1 MIKTKYILL
10 ALWTLCSLGACI
22 APDNDDDNCQECREQ
37 QILLQ
42 LASDKATTRA
52 GRPLTSNQPTQD
64 VDRVALLIC
73 DDKDNIVTA
82 KLVTD
87 WMSNSTE
94 YDTNNHRGRQDRV
107 KLDEDERLEAGTY
120 KLYAIAYTYKETDTN
135 NRTGYTVGTETTG
148 LNEYFE
154 ALVKDH
160 AGKTFTENFTLHL
173 SNTPGEEIFAG
184 SVASF
189 TVTSA
194 GFNVTIV
201 LNRQVAGAFV
211 YVKDI
216 PYMAGASR
224 YLRLVASNQNKKLVL
239 GQFANT
245 DLVENGDAN
254 TAAKYVVNGTDATST
269 VYEICEIDLNNWFKT
284 LVDHNDDGLID
295 ATIDDTPGDGTYPA
309 QGNNW
314 KNPYKESNPSSY
326 PTFRRGSVF
335 GGEFIIPF
343 ARTGAQTLRLQ
354 LTDASGQELLS
365 WNINL
370 PATDLQ
376 ITKGKNVTYW
386 GQDATTTEWGW
397 LSFAQ
402 AEDKNSYS
410 LVRNHLYGVGNR
422 TMDNPGFTPDPDD
435 PDKEPVDPVDPDDPS
450 DPDPDDPDPTDPDN
464 PNPDPDIDEP
474 ESLDNKQ
481 VLILQVNDNWEI
493 IHDMELD

>member
-1 MIKTKYILL
+1 MIKTKYFLL

-64 VDRVALLIC
+64 VDRVALIIC
-73 DDKDNIVTA
+73 DDKDRIVTA

-107 KLDEDERLEAGTY
+107 KLDEDERLGAGTY

-154 ALVKDH
+154 GLVENH
-160 AGKTFTENFTLHL
+160 ADKTFTENFTLHL

-201 LNRQVAGAFV
+201 LNRQVADTYM

-216 PYMAGASR
+216 PY
-224 YLRLVASNQNKKLVL
+224 YDNLTKLRLVPATDNDGLVL
-239 GQFANT
+239 GQFANE
-245 DLVENGDAN
+245 DIANNG
-254 TAAKYVVNGTDATST
+254 AATKELYVMNGTDANTSPT
-269 VYEICEIDLNNWFKT
+269 VQSLCEINLQDWFNGSITKDENSNLISTDNWQQAT
-284 LVDHNDDGLID
+284 GLPEGMNVEEGSFF
-295 ATIDDTPGDGTYPA
+295 A
-309 QGNNW
+309 GN
-314 KNPYKESNPSSY
+314 
-326 PTFRRGSVF
+326 FV
-335 GGEFIIPF
+335 IPF
-343 ARTGAQTLRLQ
+343 AAS
-354 LTDASGQELLS
+354 ASGDEKSLTIQLVSEDETIRQE
-365 WNINL
+365 WTVKL
-370 PATDLQ
+370 PANDLNKQ
-376 ITKGKNVTYW
+376 QGKVYYWDETNSKFENNKTIIESVT
-386 GQDATTTEWGW
+386 
-397 LSFAQ
+397 
-402 AEDKNSYS
+402 NYS
-410 LVRNHLYGVGNR
+410 LLRNHLYCIGNKG
-422 TMDNPGFTPDPDD
+422 T
-435 PDKEPVDPVDPDDPS
+435 
-450 DPDPDDPDPTDPDN
+450 TDGTED
-464 PNPDPDIDEP
+464 DEP
-474 ESLDNKQ
+474 QSLDNRQ
-481 VLILQVNDNWEI
+481 ELLLQVIAEWDVVY
-493 IHDMELD
+493 DMVLEPGENENE

>member
-201 LNRQVAGAFV
+201 LNRQVAGAYM

-216 PYMAGASR
+216 PY
-224 YLRLVASNQNKKLVL
+224 YDNLTKLRLVPATDNDGLVL
-239 GQFANT
+239 GQFANE
-245 DLVENGDAN
+245 DIANNG
-254 TAAKYVVNGTDATST
+254 AATKGLYVMNGTDATT
-269 VYEICEIDLNNWFKT
+269 PVQPLCEINLQDWFKGNIT
-284 LVDHNDDGLID
+284 KDENSNLISTDNWQQATGLPEGMNVEEGSFF
-295 ATIDDTPGDGTYPA
+295 A
-309 QGNNW
+309 GN
-314 KNPYKESNPSSY
+314 
-326 PTFRRGSVF
+326 FV
-335 GGEFIIPF
+335 IPF
-343 ARTGAQTLRLQ
+343 AASTSGDEKSLSIQ
-354 LTDASGQELLS
+354 LVSEDEGNEKVEKEWTVK
-365 WNINL
+365 L
-370 PATDLQ
+370 PANDLNKQ
-376 ITKGKNVTYW
+376 QGKVYYWDETNSKFENNKTIITESVT
-386 GQDATTTEWGW
+386 
-397 LSFAQ
+397 
-402 AEDKNSYS
+402 NYS
-410 LVRNHLYGVGNR
+410 LLRNHLYCIGNKD
-422 TMDNPGFTPDPDD
+422 T
-435 PDKEPVDPVDPDDPS
+435 
-450 DPDPDDPDPTDPDN
+450 TDGTED
-464 PNPDPDIDEP
+464 DEP
-474 ESLDNKQ
+474 QSLDNRQ
-481 VLILQVNDNWEI
+481 ELLLQVIAEWDVVY
-493 IHDMELD
+493 DMVLEPGKNENE

>member
-52 GRPLTSNQPTQD
+52 GRPLTSNQPAQD
-64 VDRVALLIC
+64 VDRVALIIC
-73 DDKDNIVTA
+73 NATDNSIVTA
-82 KLVTD
+82 KLVKD

-94 YDTNNHRGRQDRV
+94 YDTNNHRGRQDRM

-201 LNRQVAGAFV
+201 LNRQVAGTYM

-216 PYMAGASR
+216 PY
-224 YLRLVASNQNKKLVL
+224 YDNLTKLRLVPATDNDGLVL
-239 GQFANT
+239 GQFANEDIANNGAATKGLYVMNGTETAQTTIPLCEINLQDWFFNRNITKDENSNLISTDNWQQAT
-245 DLVENGDAN
+245 DLPTGMKVEEGSFFA
-254 TAAKYVVNGTDATST
+254 
-269 VYEICEIDLNNWFKT
+269 
-284 LVDHNDDGLID
+284 
-295 ATIDDTPGDGTYPA
+295 
-309 QGNNW
+309 GN
-314 KNPYKESNPSSY
+314 
-326 PTFRRGSVF
+326 FV
-335 GGEFIIPF
+335 IPF
-343 ARTGAQTLRLQ
+343 AASTSGDEKSLSIQ
-354 LTDASGQELLS
+354 LVSEDEGNEKVEKEWTVK
-365 WNINL
+365 L
-370 PATDLQ
+370 PANDLDKQ
-376 ITKGKNVTYW
+376 QGKVYYWDETNSKFENNKTITESVT
-386 GQDATTTEWGW
+386 
-397 LSFAQ
+397 
-402 AEDKNSYS
+402 NYS
-410 LVRNHLYGVGNR
+410 LLRNHLYCIGNKG
-422 TMDNPGFTPDPDD
+422 T
-435 PDKEPVDPVDPDDPS
+435 
-450 DPDPDDPDPTDPDN
+450 TDGTED
-464 PNPDPDIDEP
+464 DEP
-474 ESLDNKQ
+474 QSLDNRQ
-481 VLILQVNDNWEI
+481 ELLLQVIAEWDVVY
-493 IHDMELD
+493 DMVLEPGENENE

>member
-1 MIKTKYILL
+1 MIKTKYFLL

-52 GRPLTSNQPTQD
+52 GRPLTSNQPAQD
-64 VDRVALLIC
+64 VDRVALIIC
-73 DDKDNIVTA
+73 DATDNSIVTA

-107 KLDEDERLEAGTY
+107 KLDEDERLETGTY

-201 LNRQVAGAFV
+201 LNRQVAGTYM

-216 PYMAGASR
+216 PY
-224 YLRLVASNQNKKLVL
+224 YDNLTKLRLVPATDNDGLVL
-239 GQFANT
+239 GQFANE
-245 DLVENGDAN
+245 DIANNG
-254 TAAKYVVNGTDATST
+254 AATKGLYVMNGTDANTSPT
-269 VYEICEIDLNNWFKT
+269 VQPLCEINLQDWFSNGSITKNENSNLISTDNWQQATDLPTGMKVEEGSFF
-284 LVDHNDDGLID
+284 
-295 ATIDDTPGDGTYPA
+295 A
-309 QGNNW
+309 GN
-314 KNPYKESNPSSY
+314 
-326 PTFRRGSVF
+326 FV
-335 GGEFIIPF
+335 IPF
-343 ARTGAQTLRLQ
+343 AASTSGDEKSLSIQ
-354 LTDASGQELLS
+354 LVSEDEGNEKVEKEWTVK
-365 WNINL
+365 L
-370 PATDLQ
+370 PANDLNKQ
-376 ITKGKNVTYW
+376 QGIVYYWDETNSKFENNKTITESVT
-386 GQDATTTEWGW
+386 
-397 LSFAQ
+397 
-402 AEDKNSYS
+402 NYS
-410 LVRNHLYGVGNR
+410 LLRNHLYCIGNKG
-422 TMDNPGFTPDPDD
+422 M
-435 PDKEPVDPVDPDDPS
+435 
-450 DPDPDDPDPTDPDN
+450 TDGTED
-464 PNPDPDIDEP
+464 DEP
-474 ESLDNKQ
+474 QSLDNQ
-481 VLILQVNDNWEI
+481 QELLLQVIAEWDVVY
-493 IHDMELD
+493 DMVLEPGENENE

>member
-1 MIKTKYILL
+1 MIKTKYFLL

-52 GRPLTSNQPTQD
+52 GRPLTSNQPAQD
-64 VDRVALLIC
+64 VDRVALIIC
-73 DDKDNIVTA
+73 DATDNSIVTA

-107 KLDEDERLEAGTY
+107 KLDEDERLETGTY

-201 LNRQVAGAFV
+201 LNRQVAGAYM

-216 PYMAGASR
+216 PY
-224 YLRLVASNQNKKLVL
+224 YDNLTKLRLVPATDNDGLVL
-239 GQFANT
+239 GQFANE
-245 DLVENGDAN
+245 DIAN
-254 TAAKYVVNGTDATST
+254 NGTATKGLYVMNGT
-269 VYEICEIDLNNWFKT
+269 ETAQTTIPLCEINLQDWFPGSITKDENSNLISTDNWQQAT
-284 LVDHNDDGLID
+284 GLPEGMNVEKGSFF
-295 ATIDDTPGDGTYPA
+295 A
-309 QGNNW
+309 GN
-314 KNPYKESNPSSY
+314 
-326 PTFRRGSVF
+326 FV
-335 GGEFIIPF
+335 IPF
-343 ARTGAQTLRLQ
+343 AASTSGDEKSLSIQ
-354 LTDASGQELLS
+354 LVSEDEGNEKVEKEWTVK
-365 WNINL
+365 L
-370 PATDLQ
+370 PANDLNKQ
-376 ITKGKNVTYW
+376 QGIVYYWDETNSKFENNKTITESVT
-386 GQDATTTEWGW
+386 
-397 LSFAQ
+397 
-402 AEDKNSYS
+402 NYS
-410 LVRNHLYGVGNR
+410 LLRNHLYCIGNKG
-422 TMDNPGFTPDPDD
+422 M
-435 PDKEPVDPVDPDDPS
+435 
-450 DPDPDDPDPTDPDN
+450 TDGTED
-464 PNPDPDIDEP
+464 DEP
-474 ESLDNKQ
+474 QSLDNQ
-481 VLILQVNDNWEI
+481 QELLLQVIAEWDVVY
-493 IHDMELD
+493 DMVLEPGENENE